1 MKKIMFT
8 GGGTVGHVTLNLLL
22 IPKFIEDGWEV
33 HYIGDKKGIEYQE
46 IKKSGLEVRFHS
58 IATGKL
64 RRYFSFQN
72 MMDVFKVA
80 WGTLQSIAILLRVR
94 PQVLFSKGGF
104 VSVPPVIAARLTRVP
119 VYIHESDL
127 SMGLANKIAYKF
139 ATKMYTTFEQA
150 HGLTKSAH
158 IGAVT
163 KVTDHISPTSE
174 VLEEKTKGF
183 RKELPTLL
191 FVGGSAGARVFNE
204 FVTEHQAE
212 LLHQAEGGLYRV
224 DYVTDQYLP
233 MLQKADL
240 VVTRGGANTLFELLA
255 MNKLHLIVPLGKEA
269 SRGDQIENAQ
279 YFVDKGYAEQLQED
293 QLTLET
299 FNETI
304 QEMLQQ
310 SQVYHQA
317 MEKSTELLSLDDFY
331 GLLQKDISKGKDDGR
346 Q

>member
-1 MKKIMFT
+1 
-8 GGGTVGHVTLNLLL
+8 
-22 IPKFIEDGWEV
+22 
-33 HYIGDKKGIEYQE
+33 
-46 IKKSGLEVRFHS
+46 
-58 IATGKL
+58 
-64 RRYFSFQN
+64 

-104 VSVPPVIAARLTRVP
+104 VSVPPVIAARLTCP

-163 KVTDHISPTSE
+163 KVTDHIPTTSE
-174 VLEEKTKGF
+174 ELEEKTQGF
-183 RKELPTLL
+183 QKDLPTLL

-212 LLHQAEGGLYRV
+212 LLQHYNIINLTGDSTLNQAEGGLYRV

-304 QEMLQQ
+304 QEMLG
-310 SQVYHQA
+310 SA
-317 MEKSTELLSLDDFY
+317 SSLPPSNGKKSTELLSRTILWRF
-331 GLLQKDISKGKDDGR
+331 KKIS
-346 Q
+346 

>member
-1 MKKIMFT
+1 MFT

-46 IKKSGLEVRFHS
+46 IKKSGLDVRFHS

-163 KVTDHISPTSE
+163 KVTDHIPTTSE
-174 VLEEKTKGF
+174 VLEEKTQGF
-183 RKELPTLL
+183 NSNDYLKL
-191 FVGGSAGARVFNE
+191 FRHIQGN
-204 FVTEHQAE
+204 QM
-212 LLHQAEGGLYRV
+212 LYRTYFKLGY
-224 DYVTDQYLP
+224 DNQYQIRYYDTKQAIKYFDNKHIEYHITFFQSGFNAIVKMWL
-233 MLQKADL
+233 A
-240 VVTRGGANTLFELLA
+240 GGCKETPEE
-255 MNKLHLIVPLGKEA
+255 MNEIIRSEYQG
-269 SRGDQIENAQ
+269 R
-279 YFVDKGYAEQLQED
+279 
-293 QLTLET
+293 
-299 FNETI
+299 
-304 QEMLQQ
+304 
-310 SQVYHQA
+310 
-317 MEKSTELLSLDDFY
+317 LSV
-331 GLLQKDISKGKDDGR
+331 
-346 Q
+346 